1 MAKVKEQS
9 KYRYLFKNI
18 GLLAMSNIATKFIA
32 FFLVPLYTSILTT
45 EEYGAYDFIFST
57 VCILVPV
64 LTINIYEAVLRYS
77 MDKACLPADVF
88 SVGLRFCLLGN
99 IAVVIILFVNHIL
112 EISTLVD
119 GFAIYF
125 FLIFFT
131 TSLSGIVT
139 SMTRGLGKIKELS
152 IASVIASVVTI
163 GGNVFLL
170 CVLQFG
176 IDGYFI
182 ANILGIAS
190 QIVFLLIITQE
201 WKYVCIFSYNKQ
213 TFKEMVNYSLPT
225 IANAIAW
232 WINSLSDRYIVI
244 FFHGVAVNGIYS
256 VATKIPSILNLFQSV
271 FAQAFMLSAV
281 KEFDKDDK
289 SGFFR
294 NTFNSYNFVLVCA
307 CSLIICCDRVL
318 AKFLYINDFYEAW
331 QYVPFLTISIIFGS
345 LAGYMGSIF
354 ATQKHSEYFAKC
366 SGAGAFTNILL
377 NMILVPNFGA
387 IGAAI
392 ATAIAYWVAYGVSLF
407 YLKRT
412 MNIQILVVRDN
423 VAYSLLMFQ
432 SFALLLLSENWMY
445 CYSAQITFL
454 MIELILYK
462 KEILAVIGKMK
473 IMARR

>member
-1 MAKVKEQS
+1 MKDKS

-18 GLLAMSNIATKFIA
+18 GLLALSNIATKFIA

-57 VCILVPV
+57 VGILVPV

-99 IAVVIILFVNHIL
+99 IVVVIILLINHIL
-112 EISTLVD
+112 ELSTLVA

-139 SMTRGLGKIKELS
+139 SMARGLGKIKELS
-152 IASVIASVVTI
+152 IASVLASAVTI
-163 GGNVFLL
+163 GLNVFLL
-170 CVLQFG
+170 CVLRLG

-182 ANILGIAS
+182 ANILGIAA
-190 QIVFLLIITQE
+190 QIVILLISIQG
-201 WKYVCIFSYNKQ
+201 WKYVCLFSYNKQ
-213 TFKEMVNYSLPT
+213 TFTEMVNYSLPT

-232 WINSLSDRYIVI
+232 WINGLSDRYIVI

-256 VATKIPSILNLFQSV
+256 VATKIPSILNLFQSI
-271 FAQAFMLSAV
+271 FSQAFMLSAV
-281 KEFDKDDK
+281 KEFDRDDNN
-289 SGFFR
+289 GFFR
-294 NTFNSYNFVLVCA
+294 NTFSSYNFVLVCV
-307 CSLIICCDRVL
+307 CSLIICCDKVL

-331 QYVPFLTISIIFGS
+331 KYVPFLTISIIFGS
-345 LAGYMGSIF
+345 LSGYMGSIF
-354 ATQKHSEYFAKC
+354 AAQKHSEYFAKC
-366 SGAGAFTNILL
+366 SGAGALANIIL
-377 NMILVPNFGA
+377 NVMLVPSFSALGA
-387 IGAAI
+387 SI
-392 ATAIAYWVAYGVSLF
+392 ATAISYWVVYGVSMF

-412 MNIQILVVRDN
+412 MSIQILVVRDN

-432 SFALLLLSENWMY
+432 AFSLLLISSNAIY
-445 CYSAQITFL
+445 CYLVQIIFL
-454 MIELILYK
+454 LIELMLYK
-462 KEILAVIGKMK
+462 KEILSMLGKLKTMV
-473 IMARR
+473 RR